1 MTDRPKLQITAI
13 LGTSRPGNYTGKAL
27 AITIDE
33 LRQNPDIEVDLIDP
47 ATMNLG
53 FPGTSDGPSDAERLQ
68 EAVKSATGV
77 ILATP
82 EYHGSFAATMKLII
96 ENLGFPSVLAGKP
109 VALLGTA
116 AGRIGAIKSL
126 EQLRGVCSH
135 VGAIVLPGPI
145 SIAGVQDVFDEDG
158 NCLDENVESL
168 LRGVAASLLDYIKGS
183 VCPRF
188 ALEQIVRERTA
199 STA

>member
-1 MTDRPKLQITAI
+1 MD
-13 LGTSRPGNYTGKAL
+13 
-27 AITIDE
+27 
-33 LRQNPDIEVDLIDP
+33 
-47 ATMNLG
+47 LG
-53 FPGTSDGPSDAERLQ
+53 FPGASNGPSDTDRLQ
-68 EAVKSATGV
+68 EAVKRATGV

-135 VGAIVLPGPI
+135 IGAIVLPGPI
-145 SIAGVQDVFDEDG
+145 SISGVQTVFDEDG

-168 LRGVAASLLDYIKGS
+168 LRGVAGNLLDYIKGS

-199 STA
+199 SSP